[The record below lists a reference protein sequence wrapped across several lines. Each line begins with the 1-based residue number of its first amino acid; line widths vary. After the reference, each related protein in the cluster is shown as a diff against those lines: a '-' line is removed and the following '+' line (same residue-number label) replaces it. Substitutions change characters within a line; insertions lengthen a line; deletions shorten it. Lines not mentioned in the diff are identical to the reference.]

1 MALRLEWNN
10 EQTQYEISSKLVEK
24 LELLLQLAGA
34 AENVVDGEVALT
46 FVDDKEIQ
54 RLNREYRGLDK
65 PTDVLSFAMQDIGE
79 DEMEIFY
86 VNDEDDDDFEIDE
99 NEAEDDFANEDDLK
113 DVERLD
119 KTEAPEYP
127 LEQQLL
133 VTDDDEYNDEEGM
146 EAIFEEPLGDIII
159 SVPRAIEQSED
170 YGHSV
175 ERELGFLFV
184 HGFLHLIGYD
194 HDTETAEKEMFAK
207 QEQILE
213 QAGLIR

>member
-10 EQTQYEISSKLVEK
+10 EQTQYEISPKLVEK
-24 LELLLQLAGA
+24 LELLLRLAGE
-34 AENVVDGEVALT
+34 AEKVTEGEVALT

-79 DEMEIFY
+79 DELEIFY
-86 VNDEDDDDFEIDE
+86 VNDEDDEEVYEDEGFEDD
-99 NEAEDDFANEDDLK
+99 EAEDSFANEDGLK
-113 DVERLD
+113 DVELLD
-119 KTEAPEYP
+119 
-127 LEQQLL
+127 
-133 VTDDDEYNDEEGM
+133 TDEDGM
-146 EAIFEEPLGDIII
+146 EAIFDEPLGDIII

-194 HDTETAEKEMFAK
+194 HDNEAAEKEMFAK

-213 QAGLIR
+213 QAGLVR

>member
-10 EQTQYEISSKLVEK
+10 EQTQLAISPEFVQR
-24 LELLLQLAGA
+24 LELLLKLAGE
-34 AENVVDGEVALT
+34 AEQVTEGEVALT

-86 VNDEDDDDFEIDE
+86 INEEEEEEADDFM
-99 NEAEDDFANEDDLK
+99 NEDDLK
-113 DVERLD
+113 DLDRLD
-119 KTEAPEYP
+119 QSPGSDSALDEGLEAEEGDYG
-127 LEQQLL
+127 
-133 VTDDDEYNDEEGM
+133 DEEGM
-146 EAIFEEPLGDIII
+146 EATFDEPLGDIII
-159 SVPRAIEQSED
+159 SVPRAIEQSVD

-194 HDTETAEKEMFAK
+194 HDNEAAEKEMFAK
-207 QEQILE
+207 QERILE
-213 QAGLIR
+213 QAGLMR